1 MYHPDSTKQIAMSFK
16 DATLKEVEA
25 ALNEAHV
32 TFLSYKN
39 FSGRKRAEFLRSIA
53 EEIETLGDELVKTVM
68 EETHLPEAR
77 IIGERGRTTG
87 HCRMFA
93 DYIEEGSWVEARVDT
108 AIPDRMPGPKPDL
121 RKKLVP
127 LGPVV
132 VFGAANFPLAYSTAG
147 GDTASALAAGC
158 PVIVKAHPA
167 HAKTSELVAGAIT
180 KAMSKAGMPKGVF
193 QHLHGANFEI
203 GQALVKHP
211 HTKAV
216 GFTGS
221 FSGGKA
227 LYDLANQREVPIPV
241 FAEMSSIN
249 PVILLPES
257 LVKNYEATARMLA
270 GSITLGVGQFCT
282 NPGLILAVESEG
294 LRHFIDQLV
303 GEIRKSLP
311 AAMLHDGIAG
321 NYVKKMTQTLAQK
334 GVKLEGQA
342 DKESEKGDKN
352 HGRPT
357 VASVPAAEFLKNP
370 SLAEEVFGPFSMII
384 RCKDVHELN
393 GAVSHIHG
401 QLTASLIGEE
411 QEIARHSNL
420 MNILMEKA
428 GRLIVNGVPTGV
440 EVCPAQ
446 NHGGPFPATTDSR
459 FTAVGTDALR
469 RFARPVAYQNFPDS
483 LLPDE
488 LKEANPLKIWR
499 MYNGEWRK

>member
-1 MYHPDSTKQIAMSFK
+1 MSFK
-16 DATLKEVEA
+16 DATLQEVDA

-39 FSGRKRAEFLRSIA
+39 FSGKKRAAFLRSIA
-53 EEIETLGDELVKTVM
+53 EEIEALGNELVQTAM
-68 EETHLPEAR
+68 AETNLPEAR
-77 IIGERGRTTG
+77 VIGERGRTTG

-93 DYIEEGSWVEARVDT
+93 DFIEEGSWVEARVDT
-108 AIPDRMPGPKPDL
+108 ALPDRMPVPKPDI

-167 HAKTSELVAGAIT
+167 HAQTSALVALAIG
-180 KAMSKAGMPKGVF
+180 KAMAKTGMPKGVF
-193 QHLHGANFEI
+193 QHLHGAGFEV

-221 FSGGKA
+221 LAGGKA
-227 LYDLANQREVPIPV
+227 LFDLANQRENPIPV

-257 LVKNYEATARMLA
+257 LESNFEATAKMLA
-270 GSITLGVGQFCT
+270 ASVTLSVGQFCT
-282 NPGLILAVESEG
+282 NPGLILAVEGGG
-294 LRHFIDQLV
+294 LDKFIAHLA
-303 GEIRKSLP
+303 GEIGKSLP
-311 AAMLHDGIAG
+311 AAMLHEGIAA
-321 NYVKKMTQTLAQK
+321 NYVKKLAQTLAQK

-342 DKESEKGDKN
+342 VKEWERGDKN
-352 HGRPT
+352 QGRPT
-357 VASVPAAEFLKNP
+357 VASALASEFLKNP
-370 SLAEEVFGPFSMII
+370 SLAEEVFGPFSLII
-384 RCKDVHELN
+384 RCKDNHELTT
-393 GAVSHIHG
+393 VTSHLHG
-401 QLTASLIGEE
+401 QLTASVVGDEA
-411 QEIARHSNL
+411 EISKHSSL
-420 MNILMEKA
+420 MNILVEKA
-428 GRLIVNGVPTGV
+428 GRLIINGVPTGV
-440 EVCPAQ
+440 EVCPSQ

-459 FTAVGTDALR
+459 FTAVGTDAIR

-488 LKEANPLKIWR
+488 LKESNPLKIWR
-499 MYNGEWRK
+499 GYNGEWRK